1 LGNLQNR
8 LFAFR
13 VAFEGLYLFFKNGAH
28 AKIHLVAAI
37 VVVFL
42 AWYLNLSAIEWILC
56 LISIAL
62 VLSLEAINTALE
74 YLVDLASPEIHP
86 LAKKSKDVAAAA
98 VLIASIFAL
107 IIGLLIF
114 IPHLFK

>member
-1 LGNLQNR
+1 LGYINKR
-8 LFAFR
+8 LRAFR
-13 VAFEGLYLFFKNGAH
+13 VAFEGLYLFFKEGAH
-28 AKIHLVAAI
+28 AKIHLLAAI
-37 VVVFL
+37 AVIFL
-42 AWYLNLSAIEWILC
+42 AWYLNLNTTELLIC
-56 LISIAL
+56 LLSIAM
-62 VLSLEAINTALE
+62 VISLEAINTALE

-114 IPHLFK
+114 LPHL